1 MCYAGEPTRAVS
13 GERCRNRA
21 EVFTAYRTQILD
33 GNRRRDTFAEY
44 QSLSESLCLSSSNRF
59 LRWLE
64 QQPFCR
70 ECKPV
75 KKKEKNNVRGKKRTN
90 LSNSG

>member
-1 MCYAGEPTRAVS
+1 MGKMKKQSETVM
-13 GERCRNRA
+13 
-21 EVFTAYRTQILD
+21 VHHTQIFD
-33 GNRRRDTFAEY
+33 GNQWRDTFAEY
-44 QSLSESLCLSSSNRF
+44 QSLSESLCFSSSNRF

-75 KKKEKNNVRGKKRTN
+75 KETKEANRVGPEFIH
-90 LSNSG
+90 L

>member
-1 MCYAGEPTRAVS
+1 MVDHTK
-13 GERCRNRA
+13 
-21 EVFTAYRTQILD
+21 ILD
-33 GNRRRDTFAEY
+33 GNQWRDTFVEY
-44 QSLSESLCLSSSNRF
+44 QSLSESLCFSSSNRF

-75 KKKEKNNVRGKKRTN
+75 KETERKTRVRLKRQEFTQ
-90 LSNSG
+90 L

>member
-1 MCYAGEPTRAVS
+1 M
-13 GERCRNRA
+13 
-21 EVFTAYRTQILD
+21 
-33 GNRRRDTFAEY
+33 RRSFAEY
-44 QSLSESLCLSSSNRF
+44 QSLSESLCFSSSNRF

-75 KKKEKNNVRGKKRTN
+75 EKKHKTKYKDREKQRKARIDSALGLHFKKMP
-90 LSNSG
+90 LDDLCIFIAECWCVLQSDWSL